1 MENERFHHT
10 DEGFYRLADH
20 SLQRGIDEGRLSE
33 DDAAL
38 IREYADERSSRLS
51 AARYF
56 KTVSMLVNGRQF
68 LKCQFRDA
76 KKADLFGVVRAVKA
90 ARKPDG
96 KAYTQNT
103 QADFTKFLKRFFTWM
118 AEGEIVDIPLETIKE
133 IGTIGYS
140 SKTKTEGDILTAEEI
155 TAIISAAR
163 TAKYKA
169 LIGVLY
175 EGGFRISEV
184 ASLKWK
190 DITFLGWGAKIRT
203 DGKTGKL
210 RTVPIISYVAYL
222 ANWQASYPGGN
233 PGPDDWVFI
242 TPEGKPVQYMGV
254 RKAIKGFAKEAGITK
269 KITLHSFRHSRI
281 THVLRGGMQETLAKK
296 AFWGNQ
302 STNMIECYSHLI
314 DEDVD
319 QEFARQAGIELA
331 EERSSGAPEPVTCPG
346 CHTVMPPGSWFCNRC
361 GAKLTKEAIKS
372 VEDAEKVIERWLT
385 ASPSRT
391 IELAERIQEEER
403 MV

>member
-1 MENERFHHT
+1 MENDRFHHT
-10 DEGFYRLADH
+10 TENYYKLADR
-20 SLQRGIDEGRLSE
+20 SLERGIREGRISE
-33 DDAAL
+33 DDAHL
-38 IREYADERSSRLS
+38 IRAFVDERSTRLS
-51 AARYF
+51 PSRYF
-56 KTVSMLVNGRQF
+56 KSVSILVTVRKFFSAPYRET
-68 LKCQFRDA
+68 
-76 KKADLFGVVRAVKA
+76 KKADLFGALRLAKA
-90 ARKPDG
+90 AKKADG
-96 KAYTQNT
+96 KPYTQNT
-103 QADFTKFLKRFFTWM
+103 VADFSKFIKRFFTWL
-118 AEGEIVDIPLETIKE
+118 AEEGTVEIPIATVKE
-133 IGTIGYS
+133 MGTIGYS
-140 SKTKTEGDILTAEEI
+140 TKTKADGDILTAEEI

-190 DITFLGWGAKIRT
+190 DITFLPWGAKIRT

-254 RKAIKGFAKEAGITK
+254 RKAIKGFVQEAGITK
-269 KITLHSFRHSRI
+269 KVTLHSFRHSRI
-281 THVLRGGMQETLAKK
+281 THVLRGGMQETLCKK

-314 DEDVD
+314 DEDID
-319 QEFARQAGIELA
+319 QEFARQAGIEL
-331 EERSSGAPEPVTCPG
+331 EGKKESGAPEPVTCPG

-361 GAKLTKEAIKS
+361 GAKLTQEAIKS
-372 VEDAEKVIERWLT
+372 VADAEKVIERWLT

-391 IELAERIQEEER
+391 IELAERIQEEEKR
-403 MV
+403 G